1 MPNYSYLKTDIINTI
16 ENDST
21 EFETQISYIVEK
33 AEDRL
38 IKELDDPGLDSFAS
52 VAFTASNP
60 TVSLPDGTLVVRN
73 VNYKTSASTTTTP
86 ANVKIS
92 LLQRTY
98 EYALDYW
105 GYVSASTGV
114 PRYYARKNNTSIYI
128 VPTPVSTVAGEIQY
142 TKRPLALA
150 SATDTSATTSNY
162 FSEFCYNAL
171 FAACM
176 VEATYFI
183 KDFNTLQM
191 WEGKYK
197 NSIDALRN
205 QARRTR
211 QDDMAIAASPAG
223 GPDTIMKGA
232 D

>member
-73 VNYKTSASTTTTP
+73 VNFTTSATVLGEPTGIIP
-86 ANVKIS
+86 

-98 EYALDYW
+98 EYAIDYW
-105 GYVSASTGV
+105 NKPTSVGT
-114 PRYYARKNNTSIYI
+114 PRYYARKTNTQIYV
-128 VPTPVSTVAGEIQY
+128 VPTPTSTLAGEIQY
-142 TKRPLALA
+142 TKQPLGLA

-162 FSEFCYNAL
+162 FSENCYNAL
-171 FAACM
+171 FNACM
-176 VEATYFI
+176 IEANYFI
-183 KDFNTLQM
+183 KDLNSVAT
-191 WEGKYK
+191 WEAKYK
-197 NSIDALRN
+197 NSVDGLRN

-211 QDDMAIAASPAG
+211 RDDMETPASPAG
-223 GPDTIMKGA
+223 GPTPVIQGA
-232 D
+232 N

>member
-16 ENDST
+16 ENDSS
-21 EFETQISYIVEK
+21 EFETQIPYFVEK
-33 AEDRL
+33 AEGRL
-38 IKELDDPGLDSFAS
+38 IKELDDVALDTYAS
-52 VAFTASNP
+52 VSISASNP
-60 TVSLPDGTLVVRN
+60 VVSLPDGALVVRN
-73 VNYKTSASTTTTP
+73 VNYTASATNIKT
-86 ANVKIS
+86 N

-98 EYALDYW
+98 EYAIDYW
-105 GYVSASTGV
+105 GFVSASTGT
-114 PRYYARKNNTSIYI
+114 PRYYARKTNSQIYI
-128 VPTPVSTVAGEIQY
+128 VPTPASTVAGEIQY

-162 FSEFCYNAL
+162 FSESCYNAL

-176 VEATYFI
+176 IEANYFI
-183 KDFNTLQM
+183 KDFQVLQA

-211 QDDMAIAASPAG
+211 RDDMQTPASPTG
-223 GPDTIMKGA
+223 GPTPVIQGTN
-232 D
+232 